1 MGETTPLAELIRE
14 EIEQR
19 GPIPFRRFME
29 LALYH
34 PELGYYPA
42 GRNRVGKDG
51 DFLTSVSTG
60 SLFGRLLAHSFVDAW
75 EQIGRPEPFDLVEI
89 GANHGQL
96 FGDVAQAIAQIAPE
110 LHSISRFRIVEPFPK
125 LREIQQAH
133 LAQRPETRDKRPVE
147 WVSNLQELPDN
158 SVEGIIWSN
167 ELFDSLPVHRVQ
179 KFPHGWAEAYVSHGE
194 EGFGW
199 TVGATTYDPADA
211 PAGFPAWS
219 DLADGFTTELWPHAE
234 FWQGELSRVLAKG
247 RVVTIDYGFPA
258 GELYASHRKSGTL
271 QAYHRHQRTNNLL
284 ARVGEQDITA
294 HVNFTALIESGKK
307 AGLGETCF
315 MTQERFLMNVLKSMP
330 PADLERWSASEK
342 KQFNTLVHPEMLGH
356 VFKVLIQEKT
366 C

>member
-1 MGETTPLAELIRE
+1 MGEETPLGILIRE

-34 PELGYYPA
+34 PELGYYPT
-42 GRNRVGKDG
+42 GKNRVGKEG

-60 SLFGRLLAHSFVDAW
+60 SLFGRLLAHSFIDTW

-96 FGDVAQAIAQIAPE
+96 FGDVAQAIAQIAPD
-110 LHSISRFRIVEPFPK
+110 LFAIARFRIVEPFPK
-125 LREIQQAH
+125 LREIQQEH
-133 LAQRPETRDKRPVE
+133 LRGNKVE
-147 WVSNLQELPDN
+147 WSINLQELADE
-158 SVEGIIWSN
+158 SVTGVIWSN
-167 ELFDSLPVHRVQ
+167 ELFDSLPVHRLQ

-199 TVGATTYDPADA
+199 TVGTTTYDPADA

-219 DLADGFTTELWPHAE
+219 DLADGFTTELWPHAD
-234 FWQGELSRVLAKG
+234 FWQGELARVLARG

-258 GELYASHRKSGTL
+258 TELYASHRKSGTL
-271 QAYHRHQRTNNLL
+271 QAYHRHKRTNNLL
-284 ARVGEQDITA
+284 ARAGEQDITA

-307 AGLGETCF
+307 AGLGEMCF
-315 MTQERFLMNVLKSMP
+315 MTQERFLMNVLKTMP

-342 KQFNTLVHPEMLGH
+342 KQFNTLVHPDMLGH